1 VLEKFKIGEYHV
13 DVKRNQLDILG
24 RTILLEPKVMD
35 VLHHLALHQGE
46 VVSQQ
51 ELFEALWPNSLF
63 SSGSVLRCIAQLRKA
78 LGDDAKKQSII
89 HTHPKRGYSLKLE
102 VEQLTD
108 PSLKKLQSSDSDNRL
123 AITNIFSKDK
133 RVVNKS
139 AKSRFYQ
146 CIYSISF
153 VLLGWIMWK
162 AYSPSAVKTQ
172 FSELTPITSTQSFE
186 YQPEL
191 SPVSDTVV
199 FIRTDNGHQT
209 HLWIKHLTTKKEYR
223 LSKDS
228 QEFLSLTWS
237 SDGKA
242 IAYISK
248 VNSSFELGYFDLPKS
263 LSRPLF
269 PNVIYRFQSNKHIGS
284 IQWGKNNHLY
294 YLSYP
299 NEDLVSTQATIHSV
313 DLMTKTA
320 HLIWQ
325 QNNSFMPY
333 DMSLSPDN
341 NTLALSGYG
350 QSFQTDIKLLDLED
364 KSLMPLIA
372 NLPVYTQI
380 NWHPL
385 GEYLL
390 LTDIRELK
398 LLSLKGDV
406 QVIDWLNF
414 RDIESPSFNTQGDK
428 IALVLSMTDVDL
440 LLQSVNDNNEVTTV
454 ANSNAIDSSAD
465 ISPDGTGIVY
475 LSENAGYQQVYLYHA
490 GTTELLFANKDRQS
504 IDSAPLWSN
513 DGKTV
518 LINLGSELLFI
529 DPLTKKNHFLEK
541 SIDISYVYAWYQKEN
556 ALLVDYRS
564 DTGITI
570 TKYNL
575 DTNKLTPITSG
586 NINYAHLVEDE
597 LVIIKDNSIVKV
609 IKENELVLYKASDD
623 QKIVASVSI
632 GDGVLFQLNDEA
644 DNGTKSK
651 ELWQVD
657 MKGKQAT
664 YLSILPTI
672 FDKIIDVSADGSQRL
687 FTTPSQQEKDIV
699 VLE

>member
-1 VLEKFKIGEYHV
+1 MLEKFKIGEYHV

-35 VLHHLALHQGE
+35 VLHHLALHQGD

-108 PSLKKLQSSDSDNRL
+108 LPLKKLQSTGAGNRL
-123 AITNIFSKDK
+123 AVTNIFSKDK
-133 RVVNKS
+133 RAVNKS
-139 AKSRFYQ
+139 AKSMFYQ
-146 CIYSISF
+146 CIYFISF
-153 VLLGWIMWK
+153 VLLGCILWK
-162 AYSPSAVKTQ
+162 AYSPSVVKTQ

-186 YQPEL
+186 YQPKL
-191 SPVSDTVV
+191 SPVSDTAV
-199 FIRTDNGHQT
+199 FIRIENEHQT
-209 HLWIKHLTTKKEYR
+209 HLWIKHLATKKEYR

-248 VNSSFELGYFDLPKS
+248 VNSGFELGYFDLPKS
-263 LSRPLF
+263 MSKPLSA
-269 PNVIYRFQSNKHIGS
+269 NVIYRFQSNKHIGS

-299 NEDLVSTQATIHSV
+299 NEDLVSTKATIHSV

-325 QNNSFMPY
+325 QNNNFMPY

-350 QSFQTDIKLLDLED
+350 KNFQTDIKLLTLKD

-380 NWHPL
+380 SWHPL
-385 GEYLL
+385 GEHLL

-414 RDIESPSFNTQGDK
+414 RDIESPSFNSQGDK

-440 LLQSVNDNNEVTTV
+440 LLQSANDNNELTTV

-475 LSENAGYQQVYLYHA
+475 LSENAGYQQVYFYHA
-490 GTTELLFANKDRQS
+490 GTTELLYANKNRQS

-518 LINLGSELLFI
+518 LINLGTKLLFI
-529 DPLTKKNHFLEK
+529 DPSTKKISSIEK
-541 SIDISYVYAWYQKEN
+541 SKNLSYVYAWYQKEN
-556 ALLVDYRS
+556 ALLTDYRS
-564 DTGITI
+564 DKGITV

-575 DTNKLTPITSG
+575 DTNKLTQITSG

-597 LVIIKDNSIVKV
+597 LVIIKENSIITV
-609 IKENELVLYKASDD
+609 IKNNELVLYKASDD
-623 QKIVASVSI
+623 HKIVASAST
-632 GDGVLFQLNDEA
+632 GDAVLFQLNYEA
-644 DNGTKSK
+644 DNGTTSK

-664 YLSILPTI
+664 YLSTLPTI

-687 FTTPSQQEKDIV
+687 FTTPNQQEKDIV

>member
-1 VLEKFKIGEYHV
+1 MEKFKIGEFHV

-153 VLLGWIMWK
+153 VLLSCILWK

-248 VNSSFELGYFDLPKS
+248 VNSGFELGYFDLPKS

-406 QVIDWLNF
+406 QVIDWLYF
-414 RDIESPSFNTQGDK
+414 RDIESPSFNTQ
-428 IALVLSMTDVDL
+428 
-440 LLQSVNDNNEVTTV
+440 
-454 ANSNAIDSSAD
+454 
-465 ISPDGTGIVY
+465 
-475 LSENAGYQQVYLYHA
+475 QVYLYQA

-623 QKIVASVSI
+623 QKIVASAAI

-644 DNGTKSK
+644 DNGTKCK